1 MNVLYRFVGQA
12 FQPAYSGLAG
22 WKACPT
28 LAVHSPTPERFHCKT
43 LASCRSVPVTG
54 KMSALLHSTPA
65 LLICALTLFISG
77 CLSQS
82 PDASGFGASS
92 AKQEVRAAGT
102 GTAASVSGSLPG
114 PAPARGE
121 AAPDKGPSQS
131 TVDELSGYKAP
142 AEYLTIPSKHYP
154 GAVVAITLPLD
165 YQQKSKKR
173 YPLVI
178 AFGGMGECVRPPRQ
192 GALAWLHYYKS
203 DEAILALQNNRLES
217 QDFRGLV
224 TPEQLATFNARLKN
238 YPYRGIVLAC
248 PSSPPLKLHNR
259 LEIPEYETFVME
271 ELLPA
276 LKKRYRLRTD
286 KIGIDGVSMGGARSM
301 YYGFKYP
308 DVFVSI
314 GSVQGAFGPYLPIY
328 RELLAKNKTLIG
340 QRSIQLVT
348 SDKDTMGPSVEKLH
362 QILVEGKVAH
372 TYLKLT
378 GPHDY
383 VFNQGPGAL
392 ALLLFHNQVLTS
404 TSRGPVR

>member
-1 MNVLYRFVGQA
+1 V
-12 FQPAYSGLAG
+12 
-22 WKACPT
+22 
-28 LAVHSPTPERFHCKT
+28 
-43 LASCRSVPVTG
+43 
-54 KMSALLHSTPA
+54 
-65 LLICALTLFISG
+65 LICIVTLLISG
-77 CLSQS
+77 CLSESQ
-82 PDASGFGASS
+82 DASGSGAAS
-92 AKQEVRAAGT
+92 AKQDAQGT
-102 GTAASVSGSLPG
+102 GAGKAVKSSDSSPG
-114 PAPARGE
+114 PAPAPVGV
-121 AAPDKGPSQS
+121 APEKGPSQS

-142 AEYLTIPSKHYP
+142 AEYLTISSKHYP
-154 GAVVAITLPLD
+154 GAVVAVTLPLD
-165 YQQKSKKR
+165 YKQKSKKR

-224 TPEQLATFNARLKN
+224 TPEQLATFNSRLKN
-238 YPYRGIVLAC
+238 HPYRGIILAC
-248 PSSPPLKLHNR
+248 PSSPPLTLHNR
-259 LEIPEYETFVME
+259 LEIHDYETFIIE
-271 ELLPA
+271 DLLPA
-276 LKKRYRLRTD
+276 LKKSYRVRTD
-286 KIGIDGVSMGGARSM
+286 RIGIDGVSMGGARSM

-314 GSVQGAFGPYLPIY
+314 GSVQGAFGPYMPLY
-328 RELLAKNKTLIG
+328 RELLAKNKDLIG

-362 QILVEGKVAH
+362 RLLVEEGVKH

-392 ALLLFHNQVLTS
+392 ALLLFHNQALPS
-404 TSRGPVR
+404 TSSGPVR